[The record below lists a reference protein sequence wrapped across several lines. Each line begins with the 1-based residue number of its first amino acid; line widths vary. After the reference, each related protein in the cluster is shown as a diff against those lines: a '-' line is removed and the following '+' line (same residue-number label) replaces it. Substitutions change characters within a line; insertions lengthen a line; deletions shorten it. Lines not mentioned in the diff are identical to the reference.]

1 MPVSTVVSRMERP
14 FHFALFCAS
23 RSVSSATN
31 LGNSFNE
38 HFGYFNT
45 FFKFTKLKGII
56 LKMIF
61 TKVIVTNFLN
71 APFRPSKHLV
81 C

>member
-1 MPVSTVVSRMERP
+1 MGRIVHGVAKSQTR
-14 FHFALFCAS
+14 
-23 RSVSSATN
+23 
-31 LGNSFNE
+31 LGDV
-38 HFGYFNT
+38 HYAYGHLDT
-45 FFKFTKLKGII
+45 PAPFFKFTKLKGII